1 MKFPESLGKLLFFQK
16 NLLYNE
22 SDSKNGGISLAAK
35 VFQSL
40 VFRIKEIME
49 CDAGIADS
57 YGMVIASTITAEIGK
72 YNEEAVDFINSG
84 EAYFENDEIAMMKVG
99 NRKSMDYT
107 AYVYGNTA
115 QRKKAMELICL
126 SVENARLYY
135 EEKYDRNS
143 FIKNVLL
150 GNILPGDISIRAKEL
165 RVKDD
170 TRRITYLVRTEKSKD
185 IHAYN
190 IIQSIF
196 PNDIKDF
203 VILLDDQNTVLVKE
217 LKEKEEKDDIYRKAR
232 IIIDTLNTELMVKA
246 YIGIGTEVDRL
257 RDITRSFKDAQTAL
271 TIGNIFESDKTIID
285 YNHLGIGRL
294 IYQLPTTLCKLFLN
308 EIFKD
313 GVYEHIDP
321 ETMITIQKFFENNLN
336 VSETSRQ
343 LFVHRNT
350 LVYRLDKIQKITG
363 MDLRI
368 FEDAIHFKVAMMVK
382 RYLDE
387 AGK

>member
-1 MKFPESLGKLLFFQK
+1 MRWV
-16 NLLYNE
+16 YT
-22 SDSKNGGISLAAK
+22 NGGIFLSAK

-40 VFRIKEIME
+40 VYRIKEILE
-49 CDAGIADS
+49 SDAGITDS
-57 YGMVIASTITAEIGK
+57 YGMVIASTISSEIGK
-72 YNEEAVDFINSG
+72 YNEDAVDFINSG
-84 EAYFENDEIAMMKVG
+84 EDYFENDDIALMRVG
-99 NRKSMDYT
+99 NRKGMDYT
-107 AYVYGNTA
+107 AYVYGNTPN
-115 QRKKAMELICL
+115 RRKAMELVCL
-126 SVENARLYY
+126 SIENARLYY
-135 EEKYDRNS
+135 EEKYDKNS

-150 GNILPGDISIRAKEL
+150 GNVLPGDISIRAKEL
-165 RVKDD
+165 RIKDD
-170 TRRITYLVRTEKSKD
+170 IRRITYLVRTEKSKD
-185 IHAYN
+185 IHSYN
-190 IIQSIF
+190 IIKSIF
-196 PNDIKDF
+196 PNDARDF

-217 LKEKEEKDDIYRKAR
+217 LKEDEDKSDIYRKAR
-232 IIIDTLNTELMVKA
+232 MIIDTLNAELMVKA
-246 YIGIGTEVDRL
+246 CIGIGTEVERL

-285 YNHLGIGRL
+285 YNNLGIGRL
-294 IYQLPTTLCKLFLN
+294 IYQLPTTLCKLYLN

-313 GVYEHIDP
+313 GVYELIDQ
-321 ETMITIQKFFENNLN
+321 ETMVTIQKFFENNLN

-382 RYLDE
+382 RYLDA

>member
-1 MKFPESLGKLLFFQK
+1 M
-16 NLLYNE
+16 
-22 SDSKNGGISLAAK
+22 AAK

-40 VFRIKEIME
+40 VYRIKEILKS
-49 CDAGIADS
+49 DAGITDS
-57 YGMVIASTITAEIGK
+57 YGMVIASTVSSEIGK
-72 YNEEAVDFINSG
+72 YNEDAVDFINSG
-84 EAYFENDEIAMMKVG
+84 EDYFENDEIALMRVG
-99 NRKSMDYT
+99 NRKGMDYT
-107 AYVYGNTA
+107 AYVYGNTV
-115 QRKKAMELICL
+115 QSRKAMELVCL
-126 SVENARLYY
+126 SIENARLYY
-135 EEKYDRNS
+135 EEKYDKNS

-150 GNILPGDISIRAKEL
+150 GNVLPGNISIRAKEL
-165 RVKDD
+165 RIKDD
-170 TRRITYLVRTEKSKD
+170 IRRITYLVRTDKSKD

-190 IIQSIF
+190 IIKSIF
-196 PNDIKDF
+196 PNYARDF
-203 VILLDDQNTVLVKE
+203 VVLLDDQNTVLVKE
-217 LKEKEEKDDIYRKAR
+217 LKEDEDKEDIYRKAR
-232 IIIDTLNTELMVKA
+232 MIIDTLNTELMVKA
-246 YIGIGTEVDRL
+246 CIGIGTEVERL

-285 YNHLGIGRL
+285 YNNLGIGRL
-294 IYQLPTTLCKLFLN
+294 IYQLPTTLCKLYLN

-313 GVYEHIDP
+313 GVYELIDQ

-382 RYLDE
+382 RYLDA